1 VTEPRRP
8 TVLIVE
14 DEVLIRE
21 SLANHFGDAGFQV
34 LQAETGERAC
44 SLLRTAKNRIDWLFT
59 DIRLPGEIDGWRLA
73 EEFRRAHP
81 FRPVVYATAFREE
94 WPQEVPGSI
103 FLRKPYLPAQVVA
116 AFRRLMHD
124 MDAIAPL

>member
-1 VTEPRRP
+1 MEPTRP

-14 DEVLIRE
+14 DEILVRE
-21 SLANHFGDAGFQV
+21 SLASHLDDAGFQV
-34 LQAETGERAC
+34 LQAEDGEHAS
-44 SLLRTAKNRIDWLFT
+44 SLLRTAQDRIDWLFT
-59 DIRLPGEIDGWRLA
+59 DIRLPGGIDGWRLA

-94 WPQEVPGSI
+94 WPQQVPGSI

-116 AFRRLMHD
+116 AFRRLTHD
-124 MDAIAPL
+124 MDAIAPH